1 MRGQIAKLSRLKPP
15 LNGVKGERGGAEIG
29 KKWRI
34 YPEDGN
40 ERWKK
45 MVLEMIK
52 RDKWIY
58 NIFVRGILRYLLI
71 LSFFERGYK

>member
-15 LNGVKGERGGAEIG
+15 LNGVKGERGDAEIG

-52 RDKWIY
+52 RDK
-58 NIFVRGILRYLLI
+58 
-71 LSFFERGYK
+71 